1 MDAICISPTVGTSC
15 SGGGGGDQHMDGL
28 LTLKRINVDAK
39 HTQPFGIIQQ
49 GRSQV
54 VHSIHLIV
62 VYLYLRMPTL
72 KRCIERNIASC
83 CLSNQTAVHHQKRAR
98 TQIHRIAQSTESFEK
113 NAARL
118 AKAAAVLLR
127 VAKRTDDPDGET

>member
-98 TQIHRIAQSTESFEK
+98 TQFRVEYATGVV
-113 NAARL
+113 ARECERAFVGIEL
-118 AKAAAVLLR
+118 
-127 VAKRTDDPDGET
+127 KRE